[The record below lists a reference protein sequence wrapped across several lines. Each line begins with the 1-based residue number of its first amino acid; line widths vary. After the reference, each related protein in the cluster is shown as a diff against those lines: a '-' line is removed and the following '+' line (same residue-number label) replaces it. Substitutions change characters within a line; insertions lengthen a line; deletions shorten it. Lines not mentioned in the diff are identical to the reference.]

1 MIRYTLGNKRTL
13 GAIGASLLVLASL
26 PASADSDWLSSQLR
40 LTDGYE
46 HRSSPST
53 GIRNTSSGYVGA
65 SMTEFRYPD
74 AQENARNLLSR
85 PLVTGA
91 SAEVPEIEQLAPVEQ
106 PDAFRQAMILLG
118 H

>member
-26 PASADSDWLSSQLR
+26 PA
-40 LTDGYE
+40 
-46 HRSSPST
+46 
-53 GIRNTSSGYVGA
+53 
-65 SMTEFRYPD
+65 
-74 AQENARNLLSR
+74 
-85 PLVTGA
+85 A